1 MLQVSFLLSF
11 HLMKSFSNPFSLKR
25 VPGSLSNHRTSAI
38 FLQLIGLLFV
48 TCSGVT
54 QLSAANARGIVFED
68 RNQNGLRDAG
78 ERGLPAVP
86 VSNQREVVLTD
97 SEGKWSLP
105 YDEDTIFFVI
115 KPSGW
120 ATPLDANNLPQFYYV
135 HKPAGS
141 PQHFE
146 YRGVDPTGSLPKSI
160 DFPLHPQTEPD
171 RFRTIFFG
179 DPQPRNQ
186 EEVDY
191 ISHDVI
197 VELIGTD
204 AKFGVTLGD
213 IMFDQLELFD
223 SSNANVALIGIP
235 WYNVIGNH
243 DLNKEATEDA
253 DSDETFTRYFGPNYY
268 SFDYGPVH
276 FIVLDD
282 VDWAHREGKGSYT
295 GGLDAQQIAFVKND
309 LELVPESRLVV
320 LMMHIPLGNIG
331 NRGELY
337 RLIEHR
343 PHTLS
348 LSGHTHWQAHQYI
361 GEEDGWMGE
370 EPHHHIVTVTVCGT
384 WWKGAKDEQG
394 IPHATMRDGA
404 PNGYAIVTFEGTE
417 HTFDF
422 KAARQPESYQLSVF
436 APDEVTVTDAA
447 KIFVYVNVFNGSE
460 KSVVKMKVGEKGSW
474 VSLEKVEEFDP
485 QYVAIR
491 DREMELNP
499 EDKRQLNAPFPSAHL
514 WKATLPAN
522 LDSGSQLIEVEATDA
537 YGRVHQGDR
546 VIRVLQP

>member
-1 MLQVSFLLSF
+1 MKTTLLT
-11 HLMKSFSNPFSLKR
+11 LPL
-25 VPGSLSNHRTSAI
+25 V
-38 FLQLIGLLFV
+38 GLLIFAV
-48 TCSGVT
+48 HEWSP
-54 QLSAANARGIVFED
+54 LSAADARGTVFED
-68 RNQNGLRDAG
+68 RNQNGLKDAG

-97 SEGKWSLP
+97 SEGNWSLP
-105 YDEDTIFFVI
+105 YDDDTIFFVI
-115 KPSGW
+115 KPTGW
-120 ATPLDANNLPQFYYV
+120 ATPLDAHNLPLFYYI
-135 HKPAGS
+135 HKPNGS
-141 PQHFE
+141 PRHFK
-146 YRGVDPTGSLPKSI
+146 YQGVDPTGPLPKSI
-160 DFPLHPQTEPD
+160 DFPLHQQSEPE

-186 EEVDY
+186 DEVDY
-191 ISHDVI
+191 IAHDVI
-197 VELIGTD
+197 PELIGTD

-213 IMFDQLELFD
+213 IMFDKLELFD
-223 SSNANVALIGIP
+223 AANANVALIGIP

-243 DLNKEATEDA
+243 DLNREATEDP
-253 DSDETFTRYFGPNYY
+253 DSDETFHRYFGPNYY

-282 VDWAHREGKGSYT
+282 VDWGEHEPDKRSYT
-295 GGLDAQQIAFVKND
+295 GGLDADQIAFVKND
-309 LELVPESRLVV
+309 LELVPDSRLVV

-361 GEEDGWMGE
+361 GKEDGWMGD

-422 KAARQPESYQLSVF
+422 KAARQPESYQLSVY
-436 APDEVTVTDAA
+436 APDEVLVEDAA
-447 KIFVYVNVFNGSE
+447 QTFVYVNVFNGSE
-460 KSVVKMKVGEKGSW
+460 KSVVKMKVGNQGSW
-474 VSLEKVEEFDP
+474 MALDKVEEFDP
-485 QYVAIR
+485 QYVAV
-491 DREMELNP
+491 RERELALNP
-499 EDKRQLNAPFPSAHL
+499 EEKRALNPPTPSAHL
-514 WKATLPAN
+514 WKARLPSK
-522 LDSGSQLIEVEATDA
+522 LGSGPQLITVEATDA
-537 YGRVHQGDR
+537 YGRTFHGER
-546 VIRVLQP
+546 VIRVLQR

>member
-1 MLQVSFLLSF
+1 VFYF
-11 HLMKSFSNPFSLKR
+11 
-25 VPGSLSNHRTSAI
+25 GSLPMNSTAPMTILSPCDDNKLKSAFRFFFGSLI
-38 FLQLIGLLFV
+38 LFLIIGG
-48 TCSGVT
+48 TGVT
-54 QLSAANARGIVFED
+54 KISAAEAQGIVFED
-68 RNQNGLRDAG
+68 RNQNGVRDPG

-86 VSNQREVVLTD
+86 VSNQREVRLTD
-97 SEGKWSLP
+97 SEGRWSLP
-105 YDEDTIFFVI
+105 YDDDTIFFVI

-120 ATPLDANNLPQFYYV
+120 ATPLDKSNLPKFYYI
-135 HKPAGS
+135 HKPSGS
-141 PQHFE
+141 PSHFE
-146 YRGVDPTGSLPKSI
+146 YKGVEPTGTLPKLI
-160 DFPLHPQTEPD
+160 EFPLHKQTEPE
-171 RFRTIFFG
+171 RFQTIFFG

-191 ISHDVI
+191 IAHDAI
-197 VELIGTD
+197 AELIGTD

-213 IMFDQLELFD
+213 IMFDHLELFD

-243 DLNKEATEDA
+243 DLNKEATVDSG
-253 DSDETFTRYFGPNYY
+253 SDETFHRYFGPNYY

-282 VDWAHREGKGSYT
+282 VDWGEHEHGKRSYT

-320 LMMHIPLGNIG
+320 LMMHIPLGDIG

-337 RLIEHR
+337 RLIEKR

-361 GEEDGWMGE
+361 GKDDGWMGD

-404 PNGYAIVTFEGTE
+404 PNGYAIVTFDGVG

-422 KAARQPESYQLSVF
+422 KAARQPESYQLSVY
-436 APDEVTVTDAA
+436 APDEVASRDTATA
-447 KIFVYVNVFNGSE
+447 FVYVNVFNGSE
-460 KSVVKMKVGEKGSW
+460 RSVVKMKSGGERILGNLGQSRR
-474 VSLEKVEEFDP
+474 VRS
-485 QYVAIR
+485 AICG
-491 DREMELNP
+491 N
-499 EDKRQLNAPFPSAHL
+499 
-514 WKATLPAN
+514 
-522 LDSGSQLIEVEATDA
+522 
-537 YGRVHQGDR
+537 QG
-546 VIRVLQP
+546 P